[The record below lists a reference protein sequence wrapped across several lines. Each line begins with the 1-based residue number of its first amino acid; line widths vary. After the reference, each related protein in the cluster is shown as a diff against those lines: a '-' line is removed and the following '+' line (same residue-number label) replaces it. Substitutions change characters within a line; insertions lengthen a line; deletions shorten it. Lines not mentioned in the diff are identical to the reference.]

1 MYTVYMHITPS
12 GKKYIGLTSMAVEE
26 RWASGRGYQTQ
37 LFGRAVKKYGWEN
50 IEHII
55 LATDLS
61 KEAACDL
68 EQLLIKIYNTQNPKF
83 GYNISDGGDCSAL
96 GMHHTEE
103 TKRKLAQA
111 SKGRVVSEETR
122 KKLSAAFK
130 GRPIS
135 EDQKQR
141 LREINLGKHHSEETK
156 RKISEA
162 GKGKHCGKDNPMYG
176 KGFFGKDNP
185 MYGKHLS
192 EEAKKHLS
200 DINKGELNHFYGK
213 HHTEESLQK
222 MRGPRK
228 PLGKQSPEHVRK
240 RVEAR
245 RKTLE
250 LKKKLA
256 EEQVDKA
263 MNGAD

>member
-12 GKKYIGLTSMAVEE
+12 GKKYIGITSTNVEN
-26 RWASGRGYQTQ
+26 RWSNGRGYKTQ
-37 LFGRAVKKYGWEN
+37 IFGRAVEKYGWEN
-50 IEHII
+50 IKHII
-55 LATDLS
+55 FASDLS
-61 KEAACDL
+61 KEAACNL

-96 GMHHTEE
+96 GLKHSEE
-103 TKRKLAQA
+103 TKRRIAES

-122 KKLSAAFK
+122 KKLSVALK
-130 GRPIS
+130 GRSLP
-135 EDQKQR
+135 EEQKQH
-141 LREINLGKHHSEETK
+141 LSKINLGKRLSQETK
-156 RKISEA
+156 QKISKS

-176 KGFFGKDNP
+176 KGFPGELNP
-185 MYGKHLS
+185 MYGKHHTD
-192 EEAKKHLS
+192 EVKKHLS

-250 LKKKLA
+250 LKKKLM
-256 EEQVDKA
+256 EEQ